1 MTGGMQDYNY
11 IWHGCMEVTLELS
24 CCKFPPATE
33 LPQFW
38 DDNRN
43 SLLQFL
49 GEAHRGVKGFVKD
62 ENAKPI
68 EGASMKVSPKDDMTR
83 ISRGSVLFVQSSI
96 NIREKQQ

>member
-1 MTGGMQDYNY
+1 M
-11 IWHGCMEVTLELS
+11 TLELS

-33 LPQFW
+33 LSQFW

-62 ENAKPI
+62 QSARPI
-68 EGASMKVSPKDDMTR
+68 EGASMKVR
-83 ISRGSVLFVQSSI
+83 ILDCKKLDQITQWGRGYHKIFFIFVI
-96 NIREKQQ
+96 

>member
-1 MTGGMQDYNY
+1 M
-11 IWHGCMEVTLELS
+11 TLELS

-33 LPQFW
+33 LSQFW

-62 ENAKPI
+62 QSARPI
-68 EGASMKVSPKDDMTR
+68 EGASMKVR
-83 ISRGSVLFVQSSI
+83 ISQCAPRILNRIAKLFNQPFT
-96 NIREKQQ
+96 RLKCMA